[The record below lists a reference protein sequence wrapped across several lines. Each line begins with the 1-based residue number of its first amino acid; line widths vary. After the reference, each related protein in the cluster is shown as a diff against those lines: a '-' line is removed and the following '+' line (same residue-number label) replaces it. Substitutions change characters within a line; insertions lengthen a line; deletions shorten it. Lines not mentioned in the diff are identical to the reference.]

1 MYSIFNLGPQH
12 PSTHGVLRLIS
23 ILNGEIIQWIT
34 QEIGLLHRG
43 TEKFIECNYWIWI
56 KAILA
61 RLIKNILIMK
71 LTNINQRSKL
81 LINILIFKIIIKL
94 VKYDNL
100 LIRSNIINK
109 YEEQ

>member
-1 MYSIFNLGPQH
+1 MKE
-12 PSTHGVLRLIS
+12 LIN
-23 ILNGEIIQWIT
+23 IVCLIEII
-34 QEIGLLHRG
+34 
-43 TEKFIECNYWIWI
+43 N
-56 KAILA
+56 
-61 RLIKNILIMK
+61 LIKNILIMK
-71 LTNINQRSKL
+71 LTIINQRSKL